1 MGRRAFRIFGIT
13 RRTCLQR
20 GRHPVTV
27 GCHMLPSLPRFLCI
41 FAVLSGLLPG
51 CTTTPATPDQLE
63 APPDEIASVVDQ
75 GLVPAARYGR
85 YTLVELV
92 PAPAQRDLL
101 QQAVEV
107 RTEGRRLGQA
117 CVSTGKSG

>member
-1 MGRRAFRIFGIT
+1 
-13 RRTCLQR
+13 
-20 GRHPVTV
+20 
-27 GCHMLPSLPRFLCI
+27 MLPSLPRFLCI

-63 APPDEIASVVDQ
+63 APPEEIASVVDQ
-75 GLVPAARYGR
+75 GLVPVARSGR

-92 PAPAQRDLL
+92 PEPAQRDLL

-107 RTEGRRLGQA
+107 SIPPMTDEMGRASVRERG
-117 CVSTGKSG
+117 VKSG